1 MDIVVSLL
9 YLLLYIAAVCLC
21 AALIVWLMRQM
32 GIAVDPQTYRIAQIV
47 LALIVLILVV
57 SWVAGILP
65 LAHWH
70 RVALA

>member
-21 AALIVWLMRQM
+21 AALIVWFMRQM

-47 LALIVLILVV
+47 LALIVLT
-57 SWVAGILP
+57 
-65 LAHWH
+65 
-70 RVALA
+70 

>member
-1 MDIVVSLL
+1 
-9 YLLLYIAAVCLC
+9 
-21 AALIVWLMRQM
+21 MRQM